1 MMRSRSPARED
12 CSALR
17 LPPTQTPWPS
27 MRKSALFWTVRYLR
41 NSAPAHGCTWI
52 FARDATLPRG
62 WLALRRSSGAAETVR
77 VPERSESVVNRG
89 GEDRTLD
96 TLLKRQVLFHRPRP
110 P

>member
-12 CSALR
+12 CSGLR

-27 MRKSALFWTVRYLR
+27 MPKSALFWTVRYLR

-52 FARDATLPRG
+52 FARDATLLRG
-62 WLALRRSSGAAETVR
+62 WLALRRLSRSAETVR
-77 VPERSESVVNRG
+77 ARKPFIRIEAVNRG

-96 TLLKRQVLFHRPRP
+96 TLLKR
-110 P
+110 